1 MLMFGMCGAAM
12 MNFHEY
18 NGPYRQYVQ
27 MLDHNLNILGNNQG
41 IEVDSNGDDQKFFR
55 GLK

>member
-18 NGPYRQYVQ
+18 RQAVIRKSPGVGSVVINAYV
-27 MLDHNLNILGNNQG
+27 
-41 IEVDSNGDDQKFFR
+41 
-55 GLK
+55 